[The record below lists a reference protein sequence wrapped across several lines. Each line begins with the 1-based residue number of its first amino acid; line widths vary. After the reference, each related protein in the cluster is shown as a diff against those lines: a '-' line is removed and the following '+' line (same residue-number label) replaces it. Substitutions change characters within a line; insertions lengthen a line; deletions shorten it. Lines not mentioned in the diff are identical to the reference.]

1 METGT
6 HEARPSVWQPS
17 RAAGLGLSAASAV
30 VALAGAYVALVVAFA
45 GRASQRLSITLV
57 DVVWTIV
64 VLGAALLAHAGLH
77 GLAISTY
84 GGRPRF
90 GWSFT
95 PPFVPYLSCAAPGQR
110 LSGPR
115 YALVALV
122 PTVFVSLAL
131 AVGLRSPVGG
141 LFVIPFGI
149 HLGVCMGDWVVAFRA
164 LREPQGSLVEDIA
177 GGILIHPPEPG
188 ARSALP

>member
-1 METGT
+1 METGP
-6 HEARPSVWQPS
+6 HDACPSVWQPS
-17 RAAGLGLSAASAV
+17 RAAGLGLSVVSAV
-30 VALAGAYVALVVAFA
+30 VGLAAAYVALVVASA
-45 GRASQRLSITLV
+45 GRAPQRLSVTLV

-84 GGRPRF
+84 GARPRF

-95 PPFVPYLSCAAPGQR
+95 PHLVPFLSCTAPGQR
-110 LSGPR
+110 FSGPR

-131 AVGLRSPVGG
+131 VVGLRSPVGG

-149 HLGVCMGDWVVAFRA
+149 HLGVCVGDWAVAFRA
-164 LREPQGSLVEDIA
+164 LREPQGSLVEDIE
-177 GGILIHPPEPG
+177 GGILIHPPETG
-188 ARSALP
+188 ARSARP